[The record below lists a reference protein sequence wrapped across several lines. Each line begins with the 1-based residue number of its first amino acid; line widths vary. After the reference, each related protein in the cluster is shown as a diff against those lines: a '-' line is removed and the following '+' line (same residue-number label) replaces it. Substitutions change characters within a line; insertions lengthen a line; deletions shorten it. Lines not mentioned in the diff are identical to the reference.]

1 MLALGPFA
9 TSRLVRL
16 NDPSGGKPRGFAPWL
31 AAVPALLAV
40 ALSVGPARGHSGG
53 GGGPPV
59 EVPQPPP
66 GNGATAFTLLREL
79 DTKAKDPRIQKLVA
93 DPVRRARK
101 ALERAHGARASGDT
115 AHAKMLD
122 GVALEWAETARDLI
136 RAADAEAAATR
147 TATAAKEVAGK
158 AERARAL
165 LEETQARRGRAEAE
179 LQRLEAEARTSSGA
193 AAKAEEAR
201 IAADKNKKKG
211 GDAPGPTR
219 PPKAS
224 GKGKGNNK

>member
-1 MLALGPFA
+1 LLALAPFA
-9 TSRLVRL
+9 TSRLVRSK
-16 NDPSGGKPRGFAPWL
+16 DPSGGRPRGLAPAL
-31 AAVPALLAV
+31 ASVPALLAV
-40 ALSVGPARGHSGG
+40 ALLVSPARAHSGG
-53 GGGPPV
+53 GAKPPI

-66 GNGATAFTLLREL
+66 GDGATAFTLLR
-79 DTKAKDPRIQKLVA
+79 DIDAKAKAPRVQKLVA
-93 DPVRRARK
+93 DPVRRAKK

-136 RAADAEAAATR
+136 RAADAEQAATQV
-147 TATAAKEVAGK
+147 AAAAKEAAGK

-179 LQRLEAEARTSSGA
+179 LERLEAQARTSSEA

-201 IAADKNKKKG
+201 IAEGKNKKKG
-211 GDAPGPTR
+211 GDAAGKPAKGAGKP
-219 PPKAS
+219 A
-224 GKGKGNNK
+224 GKGTKK